1 MNLVK
6 NGFFLT
12 SWSIASDSLIT
23 PCQQMGRS
31 NMYIF
36 RFVCTV
42 RFLAVDSL
50 IILGVPKSTFIM
62 IQTLLLG
69 LRSTMLCTLRQP
81 SFLVGYMW
89 YCKISF

>member
-1 MNLVK
+1 VNLVK

-23 PCQQMGRS
+23 PCHQMGRS

-69 LRSTMLCTLRQP
+69 FTFYHVVYFKATFFFGWVHVVL
-81 SFLVGYMW
+81 
-89 YCKISF
+89 